1 MCQTND
7 IAVIENGALLEE
19 VKKNHSN
26 KWKDSDFHCN
36 IGEYFLLT
44 YNFVDQRS

>member
-7 IAVIENGALLEE
+7 IAVIENGALLEKVNE
-19 VKKNHSN
+19 NHSN
-26 KWKDSDFHCN
+26 KWKDSDFHYN